1 MNKNKAAFLFAIGLS
16 CGLGAFSAASY
27 GADAP
32 AKKPA
37 ATQPAHPD
45 EHGKMD
51 CCAGMMD
58 HEHGMGGGMMGH
70 EHGMGGGMM
79 GDCGGGMMGGMMGG
93 HGMMLESPRMHMVR
107 ALNLSDEQRAKINK
121 LSDELQHKN
130 WEREGMIRDEAAKLR
145 DLYEA
150 DKRDPKAIGAEYQKI
165 FDIKRQMIEAMVD
178 TQNRVEALLTPEQ
191 LRQMKEMH
199 NKMGEMH
206 GHPMMH

>member
-1 MNKNKAAFLFAIGLS
+1 MNKNKAAFLFAIVLS
-16 CGLGAFSAASY
+16 CGLGAVSAAS
-27 GADAP
+27 GADQP
-32 AKKPA
+32 PKKPA

-45 EHGKMD
+45 EHGMMD
-51 CCAGMMD
+51 CCEGMD

-70 EHGMGGGMM
+70 GMM

-93 HGMMLESPRMHMVR
+93 HGMMLESPRIHMVM

-130 WEREGMIRDEAAKLR
+130 WEREGVIRDEAAKLR